1 MTRDGA
7 GMTCEAALERILEAD
22 VEELSGDTSSPLAGH
37 LERCERCRAL
47 ADEVL
52 DGQAALAAFLEG
64 VRPRTGIGE
73 ALERVRGA
81 VGAEDGRGAEDERGA
96 GGRGAR
102 SGRRWRRAWSLVPL
116 AAAAVVAGLLLV
128 DRDGGGGPVVVTPSE
143 TRAPDAF
150 RRRPLSAH
158 TLGRLA
164 GGSSA
169 MPRPPRVAA
178 RSQAGVTLIPTSNPK
193 VSVVWITPESD

>member
-1 MTRDGA
+1 MTGDGA

-47 ADEVL
+47 ADVVL

-73 ALERVRGA
+73 ALERVRDA
-81 VGAEDGRGAEDERGA
+81 EGAEDARGA

-143 TRAPDAF
+143 TRVPDAF

-158 TLGRLA
+158 TLGRL
-164 GGSSA
+164 GDGSSA

-178 RSQAGVTLIPTSNPK
+178 RSQAGVALIPTSNPK